1 MNTMNTDKIK
11 QLAGSLLSQFEAEP
25 PLDMWSRIELQM
37 RRRKRRT
44 LLWYIATA
52 ASVLILL
59 SVGFSF
65 LMPDKKADVW
75 PDRSQVAVSEEG
87 SDLTGSKGV
96 ASEKQLESVIP
107 PVDSEVRNE
116 KNPSDFKFENQASGI
131 DQNKESSVAE
141 STPVSE
147 IFIVDQ
153 QDILLSEVIT
163 PKVNS
168 NDAHPDSIELVEVR
182 TTQVVSDDIL
192 SPDIL
197 QPNVLQPPVTDEP
210 GKGNWQ
216 LAMGYGT
223 SSATEMTNGES
234 ALKSQSGNFSY
245 DGLTAEVANETSY
258 FEEIENISHDAPL
271 SLGFIVSRQFGKRWY
286 AETGLLYTR
295 LGYRVKTYEMNNI
308 YQLYSNELYYL
319 GIPLGI
325 RFALLEQKHFG
336 IFATQSVIIEKGI
349 TSRGITDNYTQ
360 GVLSGSENKD
370 ASIRGVQLSSLTGV
384 GADVKIAGNLA
395 AYGQAGVQLFFLNS
409 TQPYNIRSARMAW
422 PSFQLGLRMRLDN

>member
-11 QLAGSLLSQFEAEP
+11 KLAGSLLSQFEAEP
-25 PLDMWSRIELQM
+25 PLDMWNRIELQI
-37 RRRKRRT
+37 RKRKRRA

-52 ASVLILL
+52 ASVIILL
-59 SVGFSF
+59 GVGFS
-65 LMPDKKADVW
+65 LLTTDKGTVVRS
-75 PDRSQVAVSEEG
+75 DRSQVAVSEEG
-87 SDLTGSKGV
+87 SDLTGNKGV
-96 ASEKQLESVIP
+96 ASEKQLKSVIP
-107 PVDSEVRNE
+107 PVNSEVRNE
-116 KNPSDFKFENQASGI
+116 KNPSDFNSENQASGI
-131 DQNKESSVAE
+131 DQNIELSAVE

-147 IFIVDQ
+147 ISIVNQ
-153 QDILLSEVIT
+153 QDILISEIIT
-163 PKVNS
+163 PKVNA

-182 TTQVVSDDIL
+182 TTQVVSDDKI

-223 SSATEMTNGES
+223 SSAAEMTNGES

-271 SLGFIVSRQFGKRWY
+271 SLGFLISRQFGQRWF

-295 LGYRVKTYEMNNI
+295 LGYMVKTYEMNNI
-308 YQLYSNELYYL
+308 YQQYSNELYYL
-319 GIPLGI
+319 GIPLGV
-325 RFALLEQKHFG
+325 RFAVLERKHFG

-349 TSRGITDNYTQ
+349 TSRGNTDTYTQ
-360 GVLSGSENKD
+360 GVLSGSENKET
-370 ASIRGVQLSSLTGV
+370 AIRGVQLSSLTGI
-384 GADVKIAGNLA
+384 GADVRISGNLA

-422 PSFQLGLRMRLDN
+422 PSFQIGVRMNLDK